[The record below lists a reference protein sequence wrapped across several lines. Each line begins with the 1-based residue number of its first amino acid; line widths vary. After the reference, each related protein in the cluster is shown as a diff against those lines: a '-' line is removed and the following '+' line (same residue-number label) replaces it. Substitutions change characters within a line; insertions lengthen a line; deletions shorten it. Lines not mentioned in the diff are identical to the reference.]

1 MTLSTYRLL
10 FLYRFYVC
18 VNKVS
23 NKGGVNKGGVFVF
36 MFVCLY
42 VTISLQNYLSDRKT
56 NYLIGYLKIPWM
68 IFRLFRNLYLFYDTD
83 DDNAVPIRNLN
94 SSIRIRIKQV
104 VPTLFNLCCHFF
116 VSVYS
121 YFCRESFC
129 FAVSFLNFCP
139 VNFILP

>member
-1 MTLSTYRLL
+1 
-10 FLYRFYVC
+10 
-18 VNKVS
+18 
-23 NKGGVNKGGVFVF
+23 

-94 SSIRIRIKQV
+94 SSIRIRIEQV
-104 VPTLFNLCCHFF
+104 VPFIFIFF
-116 VSVYS
+116 LVI
-121 YFCRESFC
+121 
-129 FAVSFLNFCP
+129 VSF
-139 VNFILP
+139 FILLKYI